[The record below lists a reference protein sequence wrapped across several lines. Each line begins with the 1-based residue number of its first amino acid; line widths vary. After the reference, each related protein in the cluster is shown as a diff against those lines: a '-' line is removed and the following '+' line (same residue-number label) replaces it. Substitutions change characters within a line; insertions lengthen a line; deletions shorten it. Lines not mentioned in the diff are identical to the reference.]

1 MSHKSEIEF
10 VRAALGRCNVRTV
23 ILERAEHPSVMSQ
36 QSDFSDFPDRGFIN
50 KIYTKSIDAA
60 TVYRAKD
67 SFGFCYVYFLLP
79 GGMSVFLAGPFISDS
94 DTPESL
100 LSAAE
105 QAGMPPR
112 MQRYLEG
119 YLKNA
124 TSLHDMD
131 HMIIILTT
139 LAERLS
145 ESAVR
150 VVEDN
155 ESSASNISFL
165 EDIQYD
171 DDLSEVLT
179 DMRAMEQRY
188 DLENEMIEAVRHGRL
203 KNEIMLLSVLSDN
216 AFEKRLPDLLRNA
229 KNYCIIM
236 NTLLRKA
243 AENGGVHPLYI
254 DRLSSDFAAK
264 IEKMPSLQHTPQMM
278 RDIFKG
284 YCRLVREHSS
294 KNYSLVVKNTVLL
307 IDFDISADLSL
318 SKLAAQ
324 QNVSAG
330 YLCAIF
336 KREVGK
342 TVTEYVR
349 DKRMEYA
356 CHLLAT
362 TELQVQTVALY
373 CGIVDVQYF
382 AKMFKR
388 HTGKTPRDYRES
400 IRADKA

>member
-150 VVEDN
+150 IVEDN

-188 DLENEMIEAVRHGRL
+188 DLENEMIDAVRHGRL

-400 IRADKA
+400 IRVDKA